1 MNYSKIYTQLIER
14 AKIRDL
20 TCYTE
25 RHHIIPKCLGGL
37 NNEENIV
44 ELSAREHY
52 IAHLLLLHIHP
63 NNDKIK
69 YSFWMMSHRNNGD
82 YSSSK
87 IYAEIK
93 EFISRVFR
101 KNVGTPEAILKMS
114 NSKKGQQPWIGK
126 KHSKLSKLRQSES
139 AKKRIIPEATEK
151 IRREKIG
158 KAHLG
163 RKLSKEWCENISKT
177 KVGDK
182 NHMFGKTGVK
192 HHNSKKVIQLS
203 LEGNFIKEWDN
214 ARIASD
220 VLNISYGGISACCRE
235 KSKTSGKFKWKYK

>member
-25 RHHIIPKCLGGL
+25 RHHIIPKCLGG
-37 NNEENIV
+37 NNGIKNIV
-44 ELSAREHY
+44 KLTAKEHFIVHRLLVLMHPKNEKLKYALWAISTLLHNQYRKERHIPSARIYESIKQEMS
-52 IAHLLLLHIHP
+52 IATKKRLSK
-63 NNDKIK
+63 NN
-69 YSFWMMSHRNNGD
+69 
-82 YSSSK
+82 
-87 IYAEIK
+87 
-93 EFISRVFR
+93 
-101 KNVGTPEAILKMS
+101 
-114 NSKKGQQPWIGK
+114 PWLGK

-182 NHMFGKTGVK
+182 NPMFGKTGAK

-214 ARIASD
+214 ARIAAD
-220 VLNISYGGISACCRE
+220 VLNISYGGISSCCRGNG
-235 KSKTSGKFKWKYK
+235 KTSGKFKWKFK